1 MSELMLSPTSRG
13 FESVELPKVVM
24 ELARIGIVGEVQ
36 HKKTMNGK
44 VWAVQINNRW
54 HINNAAQVKYSVRPG
69 KIDAFRKKPWKVEN
83 SRVAIAK
90 RPKW

>member
-13 FESVELPKVVM
+13 FDAVDLPQVTM
-24 ELARIGIVGEVQ
+24 ELARMGIMGEVQ
-36 HKKTMNGK
+36 AKKTMHGK
-44 VWAVQINNRW
+44 VWAVQINGRW

-69 KIDAFRKKPWKVEN
+69 RVDAFRKKPWKVEN